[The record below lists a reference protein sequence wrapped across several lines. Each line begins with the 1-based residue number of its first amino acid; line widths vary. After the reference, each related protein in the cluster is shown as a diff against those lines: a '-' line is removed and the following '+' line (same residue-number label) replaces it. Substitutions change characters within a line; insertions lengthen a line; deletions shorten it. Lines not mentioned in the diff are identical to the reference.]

1 MILPI
6 LTDPHPTLRQ
16 KSLPV
21 PVSEITTP
29 EFQKLVDD
37 MIETMYSARG
47 IGIAAPQ
54 IGVSKRVLI
63 AETGDHKP
71 VALINTKFKS
81 KSWRKVMSEEGCLSV
96 PGVFGIV
103 KRHRTITAHALDRH
117 GKEITISSD
126 KLLGII
132 IQHEVDHLDGILFID
147 KAEKVSP
154 ITDREPRI

>member
-6 LTDPHPTLRQ
+6 LTDPHPILRQ

-21 PVSEITTP
+21 PLSEITTP

-37 MIETMYSARG
+37 MTQTMYSARG

-54 IGVSKRVLI
+54 IGISKRLLI
-63 AETGDHKP
+63 AETGDHKQI
-71 VALINTKFKS
+71 ALVNPELTS
-81 KSWRKVMSEEGCLSV
+81 KSWRKVLSEEGCLSI
-96 PGVFGIV
+96 PGKYGTV
-103 KRHRTITAHALDRH
+103 KRHRAITARALDRN

-132 IQHEVDHLDGILFID
+132 IQHEIDHLDGILFTD
-147 KAEKVSP
+147 KAEKVFP